1 MFGFPAQIG
10 LGFGRNEPAVPV
22 IDYDSTAEAT
32 LQRILI
38 DTPVVSNLIGTR
50 IYPNIVPQKAPMPAV
65 TYQQISGPRLHD
77 MQGAVGMCKARY
89 QINCWAAS
97 YAKAKEL
104 AEVVRLTLDGYS
116 SAGTIKVIHLANEGD
131 LPKTI
136 PGIDELTRY
145 GKRLDFF
152 VWFTEQII

>member
-22 IDYDSTAEAT
+22 IDYDSTAEAV

-38 DTPVVSNLIGTR
+38 DAPVVSNLIGTR

-77 MQGAVGMCKARY
+77 MQGAVGMAKARY
-89 QINCWAAS
+89 QINCWAES
-97 YAKAKEL
+97 YAKSKEL
-104 AEVVRLTLDGYS
+104 DEAVRLTLDGYS
-116 SAGTIKVIHLANEGD
+116 SAGTIKVIHLVDEGD

-136 PGIDELTRY
+136 AGLDQLTRY
-145 GKRLDFF
+145 GKRIDFL
-152 VWFTEQII
+152 VWFTEQV